1 MTTTVQPLVVNPAE
15 AGAALVTAP
24 ATLIPTNAHS
34 VNYFDQ
40 NGQVE
45 CNEISLVKM
54 SEKYFG

>member
-1 MTTTVQPLVVNPAE
+1 MTTVPLVVNPAAE

-45 CNEISLVKM
+45 CNVILL
-54 SEKYFG
+54 GC

>member
-1 MTTTVQPLVVNPAE
+1 MTTTVQPLVVNPAAE

-40 NGQVE
+40 NGQVV
-45 CNEISLVKM
+45 CNEVSLDTSLKD
-54 SEKYFG
+54 S